1 MLSTCLSY
9 SEALTVKQDS
19 VDLFSHWAD
28 EAAVN
33 NFGHVTTLDMSF
45 CACDTIFP
53 DFTRSAV
60 T

>member
-53 DFTRSAV
+53 I
-60 T
+60 